1 MIVAD
6 DLGYADVGFHGGK
19 EIPTPNLDRLAGGG
33 TRFTSGY
40 VSCPVCSP
48 TRAGLVTGRY
58 QQRFGHEFNP
68 GGGGVRQDF
77 GLPLQPGGLPGHRI
91 GIARLGGECHGFAE
105 QRHHLRGIAILINPV
120 GIRPG
125 LAGKHPRG

>member
-1 MIVAD
+1 MKCNSPVTRLTSRQGDWPIGLLFAVAMVALDTGAARAADPPARKPNVLVIVAD
-6 DLGYADVGFHGGK
+6 DLGYGDVGFQGGK
-19 EIPTPNLDRLAGGG
+19 QIPTPNLDGLAKGG

-68 GGGGVRQDF
+68 GGGGVREDF
-77 GLPLQPGGLPGHRI
+77 GLPLS
-91 GIARLGGECHGFAE
+91 
-105 QRHHLRGIAILINPV
+105 
-120 GIRPG
+120 
-125 LAGKHPRG
+125 